1 MNKMNR
7 DKELKKE
14 IILWL
19 FENEN
24 VWQRVNACTENF
36 RDYIYDKNG
45 NYLIGGENVAD
56 FIRQADNLLYRE
68 KETPIIKIS

>member
-1 MNKMNR
+1 MNR